1 MPTRNRGKQPNDDKL
16 FGPKW
21 HAAFRN
27 AANDY
32 GWLLGRGYAENS
44 VTQLVG
50 NRYRLNARQR
60 LAIQRI
66 SASDA
71 DAAARKA
78 KAVDIAALSEAT
90 LQIDGF
96 NLLIL
101 LESALS
107 GGYIFRGRD
116 GSLKDIASVHGTY
129 KRVVQTEAAV
139 LLVGQHLRAAGVAA
153 VHWYLDQ
160 PVSNSGRL
168 KTMLRETAEAHGWP
182 WMIELVYNPDKA
194 VAEAPGISVSSDSWV
209 LDHSTQWY
217 NLPAALLAGRPALN
231 LLDLS

>member
-21 HAAFRN
+21 HAAFR
-27 AANDY
+27 AAADDY

-71 DAAARKA
+71 DLAARKA
-78 KAVDIAALSEAT
+78 KAVDVAALSGT
-90 LQIDGF
+90 TVQIDGF

-107 GGYIFRGRD
+107 GGYIFKGRD

-209 LDHSTQWY
+209 LDHSVQWY
-217 NLPAALLAGRPALN
+217 NLAAAVLDDHPDLN
-231 LLDLS
+231 LVDLS